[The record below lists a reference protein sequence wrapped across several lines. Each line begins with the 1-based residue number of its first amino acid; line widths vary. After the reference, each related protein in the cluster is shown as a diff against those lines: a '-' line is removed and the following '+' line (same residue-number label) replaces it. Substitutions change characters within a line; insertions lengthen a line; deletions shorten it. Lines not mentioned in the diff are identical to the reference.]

1 MNIISGLKR
10 KIQKNYS
17 VGNTNYKEKL
27 QKLINGDYTNLD
39 FSYSYVDFQGHTL
52 TSNKDVYFSNR
63 RLLNKLADGENLSAE
78 QLKEQIEQNSVEQYL
93 YDLEDLE
100 YIPEKKFFCHP
111 ETEEIMDLKISRY
124 SGQLLPVHAGQVFQF
139 SVQYFGLSNAGKTVL
154 MTQYAAE
161 NAMFAER
168 RRNGWKFSWISD
180 TPVNIPIQNSKEEAI
195 RLYASKKLM
204 PPTLTNEELL
214 PYSFYVS
221 YYEKNLDQAF
231 HALIEFTDLAGE
243 NSINQLHE
251 SPVYQSDYLLFLIDP
266 LTLEDD
272 RANFELQQVITL
284 VNQMRGQN
292 GLSKVAVVLTMSDIF
307 RDPIFEDVD
316 ELQQLLDS
324 NTIRKDRRIKLI
336 THKEGYDME
345 VHRQRSAIVEN
356 FLQERY
362 PNIFS
367 LLESLEK
374 EIQYFLVAS
383 INEQPLEGNLLP
395 DNFEPYRIDEP
406 LLYILGQYQ
415 LYPILDD
422 KEVIESDEE
431 YDGQKQFRNRLL
443 ERMNLL

>member
-1 MNIISGLKR
+1 M
-10 KIQKNYS
+10 
-17 VGNTNYKEKL
+17 
-27 QKLINGDYTNLD
+27 INGDYINLD
-39 FSYSYVDFQGHTL
+39 FSYPYIDFQGHTL

-78 QLKEQIEQNSVEQYL
+78 QLKERIEQNLVEQYL
-93 YDLEDLE
+93 YDLEDLK

-124 SGQLLPVHAGQVFQF
+124 SGQLLPVHAGQAFQILI
-139 SVQYFGLSNAGKTVL
+139 QYFGLSNVGKTVL

-161 NAMFAER
+161 NAMFAEK
-168 RRNGWKFSWISD
+168 RNGWKFSWISD

-231 HALIEFTDLAGE
+231 QALIEFTDLAGE

-307 RDPIFEDVD
+307 RDPIFEDVE
-316 ELQQLLDS
+316 ELQQLLDY
-324 NTIRKDRRIKLI
+324 NTIRKDRRIKLLI
-336 THKEGYDME
+336 HKEGYDME
-345 VHRQRSAIVEN
+345 VHR
-356 FLQERY
+356 
-362 PNIFS
+362 
-367 LLESLEK
+367 
-374 EIQYFLVAS
+374 
-383 INEQPLEGNLLP
+383 
-395 DNFEPYRIDEP
+395 
-406 LLYILGQYQ
+406 
-415 LYPILDD
+415 
-422 KEVIESDEE
+422 
-431 YDGQKQFRNRLL
+431 
-443 ERMNLL
+443 